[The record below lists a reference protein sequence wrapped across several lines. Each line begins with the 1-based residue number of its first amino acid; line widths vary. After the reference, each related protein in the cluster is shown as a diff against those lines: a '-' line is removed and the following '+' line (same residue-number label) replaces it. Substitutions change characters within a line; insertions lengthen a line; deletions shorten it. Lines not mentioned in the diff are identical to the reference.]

1 MWSTL
6 LPSLIA
12 AGASLF
18 GGNRSNQHNAELSSS
33 AQAFNRAES
42 GESRDW
48 QEMMSNTAVS
58 RRMRDLRKAGINP
71 ILAGKYDAST
81 PPGAM
86 ASAGGTLLPMHDTV
100 TPSVTSG
107 LQAAQVGADVGLK
120 EATAALHAIDTR
132 LRENILPGSEIIG
145 VITQELL
152 EAVNAVNSIL
162 DADTPAYRGV
172 IKDAQELLRKAV
184 RKLPVEADIRH
195 KVEETIG
202 KARIWLR
209 NIFSSHPQHTS
220 DFKLVD
226 GYE

>member
-1 MWSTL
+1 MRIPWG
-6 LPSLIA
+6 PII
-12 AGASLF
+12 GAVTSFF
-18 GGNRSNQHNAELSSS
+18 GGERANSQNAQLSAS

-58 RRMRDLRKAGINP
+58 RRMRDLRRAGINP

-86 ASAGGTLLPMHDTV
+86 ASAGGTLLPMHDTL

-107 LQAAQVGADVGLK
+107 LQAATVGADVSLK
-120 EATAALHAIDTR
+120 EATTALSTIDSR
-132 LRENILPGSEIIG
+132 LRENLIPGSEVVG
-145 VITQELL
+145 VIAQELL

-162 DADTPAYRGV
+162 DADTPAYRSLLV
-172 IKDAQELLRKAV
+172 DAQGILQRAV
-184 RKLPVEADIRH
+184 RKLPVEADIRA
-195 KVEETIG
+195 KVSETVDKVKIY
-202 KARIWLR
+202 LR
-209 NIFSSHPQHTS
+209 NMFSSHPQHTS